1 MNKFLGTAAILAI
14 GTLTGFAAIAQ
25 QADVPMP
32 WAYGFPAPPPPNAT
46 PPAANPPQPQDDV
59 IKLSVPGSQL
69 SFTRAQVANRFGP
82 ADWHPGDHGPMPEIV
97 AKGREAANIFACSLC
112 HYPNGYGRPENANVT
127 GLPYDYFVQQLKD
140 FKAGARKTSDIR
152 KGNTGLMASFAQK
165 MTDAEIDA
173 AAKYFTSIKYTP
185 NYIKVVETDTV
196 PKVRSQAGMWL
207 EIEGEGAGKEAI
219 GSRIIETPINIRET
233 EFLRNSRSGF
243 TAYVPPGSVKKGE
256 TLVTKG
262 DTTSGGKVTACVA
275 CHGMD
280 LRGIGPVPPLA
291 GRSPSYIAR
300 QLYDMKKGNRN
311 GAWTAM
317 MAPVVAGMS
326 QDDILVASAYAASLT
341 P

>member
-127 GLPYDYFVQQLKD
+127 GLPYDYFVQQ
-140 FKAGARKTSDIR
+140 
-152 KGNTGLMASFAQK
+152 
-165 MTDAEIDA
+165 
-173 AAKYFTSIKYTP
+173 
-185 NYIKVVETDTV
+185 
-196 PKVRSQAGMWL
+196 
-207 EIEGEGAGKEAI
+207 
-219 GSRIIETPINIRET
+219 
-233 EFLRNSRSGF
+233 
-243 TAYVPPGSVKKGE
+243 
-256 TLVTKG
+256 
-262 DTTSGGKVTACVA
+262 
-275 CHGMD
+275 
-280 LRGIGPVPPLA
+280 
-291 GRSPSYIAR
+291 
-300 QLYDMKKGNRN
+300 
-311 GAWTAM
+311 
-317 MAPVVAGMS
+317 
-326 QDDILVASAYAASLT
+326 
-341 P
+341 